1 MNLMDYGIMDK
12 YKMEVEKHMKNFQVY
27 ILYNMRVNSKIFYL
41 MMKMV
46 NYMTKIWYFR
56 ENSKKATTSKKLKKM
71 KI

>member
-56 ENSKKATTSKKLKKM
+56 ANSKKATTSKKLKKM

>member
-1 MNLMDYGIMDK
+1 MNLMDCGIMDK

-27 ILYNMRVNSKIFYL
+27 ILYNMRVNSKNFYL